1 MSHRVT
7 ILSILLLAGCASR
20 GYVSEEVSASQQTL
34 RGEMQDTRR
43 QLASRLDELQ
53 REVDA
58 NKQLA
63 ASAEELAKVK
73 RVADQGAQVADQ
85 NSKTLA
91 SMSRDVDLLRQATS
105 VREELQK
112 KMESA
117 VQKLADA
124 ETEFQ
129 KHRTD
134 VDHQLTNMDLK
145 VDEVRKTST
154 LLEKRLSD
162 FFWLQQKNLRRQ
174 KESLQAEVDVI
185 DRLIGIMSGV
195 EMPGHEEGSGTQDP
209 PQAQNG
215 GNRDGGH

>member
-7 ILSILLLAGCASR
+7 ILSMLLLAGCASR
-20 GYVSEEVSASQQTL
+20 GYVSEEVSTSQQAL
-34 RGEMQDTRR
+34 RGEIQDTRR

-58 NKQLA
+58 NKQVA
-63 ASAEELAKVK
+63 ATAEDLAKVK
-73 RVADQGAQVADQ
+73 RVADQGAQVSDQ

-91 SMSRDVDLLRQATS
+91 SMSRDVDLLRQAMS

-112 KMESA
+112 KMENA
-117 VQKLADA
+117 VQRLADA
-124 ETEFQ
+124 ESEFQ

-134 VDHQLTNMDLK
+134 VDHQLSNMDLK

-162 FFWLQQKNLRRQ
+162 FFWLQQKNLRRE
-174 KESLQAEVDVI
+174 KESLQAEVDLI
-185 DRLIGIMSGV
+185 DKLIGIMSGV
-195 EMPGHEEGSGTQDP
+195 EMPGHEESGGTQE

>member
-91 SMSRDVDLLRQATS
+91 SMSRDVDLLRQAMS

-112 KMESA
+112 KMEVA

-129 KHRTD
+129 RHRTD

-162 FFWLQQKNLRRQ
+162 FFWLQQKNLRRH

-195 EMPGHEEGSGTQDP
+195 EMPGREEGSGTQEP

-215 GNRDGGH
+215 GSGGH